1 LASFARWLIGLVG
14 FTICS
19 LATIAAAAILSVVV
33 ASQAAEATILT
44 SATEIA
50 DVAFYY
56 FASSSLHVYSL
67 VREKMLWWLALA
79 KKKMWRWIA
88 SFGESY
94 HDDVLQLAKQLFPVR
109 LLLMTVMREC
119 DNILSGYLSAVTAI

>member
-1 LASFARWLIGLVG
+1 LASSTCRLIGLAG
-14 FTICS
+14 FTIRS
-19 LATIAAAAILSVVV
+19 LTTIAIAAAAILSVVV

-56 FASSSLHVYSL
+56 FASLSLHMCLL
-67 VREKMLWWLALA
+67 VREKMCWWLALA
-79 KKKMWRWIA
+79 RKKMWRWIA

-94 HDDVLQLAKQLFPVR
+94 GDVLQFAKHVF
-109 LLLMTVMREC
+109 
-119 DNILSGYLSAVTAI
+119 LSGFC